1 MLASRRLARSPIAS
15 LLRRNSTA
23 VEPPPAGGHLPS
35 VATSQYLRS
44 TREKALRTP
53 GLQWNDEDDPH
64 AIIGVERETRKMNVY
79 QAVRDALSI
88 ALTKDDNAVVFG
100 EDIAFGGVFRC
111 TMGLAEEF
119 GRERVFNTPLTE
131 QGIAGFAIGMAS
143 MGHTAIAEIQFAD
156 YIFPAFDQLVN
167 EAAKIRYR
175 SGGAFNV
182 GGLTV
187 RTPTM
192 SVGHG
197 GLYHSQSPEGFFMGA
212 SGLKIVIPRSPIQA
226 KGLLLSSIRDP
237 NPVIFMEPKILY
249 RSAVEQVPMDDYT
262 LPLGRAETLLPGADL
277 TLLTWGTPIY
287 HCETALDMLANPPAG
302 IAQHVPESLRKAK
315 IELIDLRSILPWDAE
330 TVAESVKRTGRLV
343 VVHEAGM
350 TAGVGAE
357 IAAEIQKRCFLRLA
371 APVKRVTGW
380 DTPVALQYEK
390 FYIPDAVRIVDAMVE
405 TLSIFKKQNCLQ
417 VGHPLLDY
425 SAKRLRAFTGT
436 YSSCASVEKPEPHS
450 FALVYAAK
458 GKNII
463 QKLPIPQPQPGFPQ
477 VRVEAAA
484 VNPADQKLF
493 DNDGYGLIKNWPT
506 VVGWDAAGVVTKIAE
521 GDSQTKLKV
530 GDRIAFGCMPPF
542 SVDGRS
548 YMTRGAF
555 QQYTLADERFVLKIP
570 SGVDFASASTWPV
583 AGITAA
589 DSLYTRLQLKAPWV
603 DGKDAYKGQKIAILG
618 GSSSVGSYAIQ
629 LAIIS
634 GFEVITTSS
643 PTHSEYLKSLG
654 AHAVINRSAPDV
666 AAQILAAAGGALKYA
681 VDTVSHPETHQLA
694 VEILEQNALLG
705 VMQPTLHD
713 VAKPAAEAK
722 NIQVRWGSSPSE
734 WFNHP
739 ARNDAMQAYFEDG
752 LLRFNRPTVLGG
764 LEKWEEAYE
773 MHRKGTISGTKLV
786 LAPQQ
791 TQN

>member
-1 MLASRRLARSPIAS
+1 MLAFRRFTSGPLVS
-15 LLRRNSTA
+15 LIRCNSTV

-35 VATSQYLRS
+35 VATSQLLRS

-53 GLQWNDEDDPH
+53 GLQWNDVDDPN
-64 AIIGVERETRKMNVY
+64 AIAGVERETRKMNVY

-100 EDIAFGGVFRC
+100 EDVAFGGVFRC

-156 YIFPAFDQLVN
+156 YIYPAFDQLVN

-175 SGGAFNV
+175 SGGSFNV
-182 GGLTV
+182 GGLTI

-249 RSAVEQVPMDDYT
+249 RSAVEQVPMDDFT
-262 LPLGRAETLLPGADL
+262 LPLGRAETLVSGSDL

-287 HCETALDMLANPPAG
+287 HCETALGMLADPPAG
-302 IAQHVPESLRKAK
+302 LAPHVPEALRKAK

-390 FYIPDAVRIVDAMVE
+390 FYIPDAVRILDAIVE
-405 TLSIFKKQNCLQ
+405 TLS
-417 VGHPLLDY
+417 Y
-425 SAKRLRAFTGT
+425 
-436 YSSCASVEKPEPHS
+436 
-450 FALVYAAK
+450 
-458 GKNII
+458 
-463 QKLPIPQPQPGFPQ
+463 
-477 VRVEAAA
+477 
-484 VNPADQKLF
+484 
-493 DNDGYGLIKNWPT
+493 
-506 VVGWDAAGVVTKIAE
+506 
-521 GDSQTKLKV
+521 
-530 GDRIAFGCMPPF
+530 
-542 SVDGRS
+542 
-548 YMTRGAF
+548 
-555 QQYTLADERFVLKIP
+555 
-570 SGVDFASASTWPV
+570 
-583 AGITAA
+583 
-589 DSLYTRLQLKAPWV
+589 
-603 DGKDAYKGQKIAILG
+603 
-618 GSSSVGSYAIQ
+618 
-629 LAIIS
+629 
-634 GFEVITTSS
+634 
-643 PTHSEYLKSLG
+643 
-654 AHAVINRSAPDV
+654 
-666 AAQILAAAGGALKYA
+666 
-681 VDTVSHPETHQLA
+681 
-694 VEILEQNALLG
+694 
-705 VMQPTLHD
+705 
-713 VAKPAAEAK
+713 
-722 NIQVRWGSSPSE
+722 
-734 WFNHP
+734 
-739 ARNDAMQAYFEDG
+739 
-752 LLRFNRPTVLGG
+752 
-764 LEKWEEAYE
+764 
-773 MHRKGTISGTKLV
+773 
-786 LAPQQ
+786 
-791 TQN
+791 